1 MTKHPTAEHSIADD
15 RRYFRRPGKWLRPY
29 HRNSRAMHVRGA
41 VDDIVA
47 AYAAYIVSSMTPPP
61 LSSIE
66 AEDVVDDEDD
76 DSSGPRSNSRSS
88 SGEQY
93 DVGAG
98 KRERVMMGM
107 TIIYIMIYRSFR
119 SGCISLS
126 ILSVPP
132 STLRLPYYAVACLL
146 RRRFSHVKMTT
157 TRKDFFRVTFPAFIR
172 KKDILHLLP
181 YIRAPPPS
189 TPP

>member
-1 MTKHPTAEHSIADD
+1 MQ
-15 RRYFRRPGKWLRPY
+15 
-29 HRNSRAMHVRGA
+29 VRGA

-47 AYAAYIVSSMTPPP
+47 AIAAYIVRSMTPPP
-61 LSSIE
+61 SSSIE
-66 AEDVVDDEDD
+66 AEDVVVEDDEWANAEARDVV
-76 DSSGPRSNSRSS
+76 DSRSSRSS
-88 SGEQY
+88 SGEQC

-132 STLRLPYYAVACLL
+132 STLRLP
-146 RRRFSHVKMTT
+146 TT
-157 TRKDFFRVTFPAFIR
+157 
-172 KKDILHLLP
+172 LLP
-181 YIRAPPPS
+181 CYVEDSAM
-189 TPP
+189 